1 MQGFAVST
9 VNLLI
14 LLLVTTYILTLF
26 VDIIDNKKGG
36 VNMKKII
43 HTTLNAKMLS
53 KAIANN
59 TLVICRSVAATA
71 LLTNAF

>member
-1 MQGFAVST
+1 
-9 VNLLI
+9 
-14 LLLVTTYILTLF
+14 
-26 VDIIDNKKGG
+26 
-36 VNMKKII
+36 MKKII

-59 TLVICRSVAATA
+59 TLVICRSVVATA